1 MFESELDNEKE
12 ISFNKIISNLKNL
25 NGNQD
30 LGSTEQYL
38 IDALDTDTNA
48 CLICI
53 ETIESKE
60 PIWNCEGCFEQFHI
74 FCIQNWIKDGSY
86 LAVNPN
92 LNEKVPKDIPWNCPK
107 CRKEYRQQNHPT
119 NYQCYCKKVK
129 DPKFDPW
136 IIPHSCNQRC
146 EKKKILWPS
155 VSYALPSRTMS
166 SMSKNGS
173 GKL

>member
-1 MFESELDNEKE
+1 MLLNNF
-12 ISFNKIISNLKNL
+12 LKFS
-25 NGNQD
+25 GNQD

-60 PIWNCEGCFEQFHI
+60 PVSLNSKINLFNESNLLVINIKIWNCEGCFEQFHI

-92 LNEKVPKDIPWNCPK
+92 LNEKVPKDIPWN
-107 CRKEYRQQNHPT
+107 
-119 NYQCYCKKVK
+119 
-129 DPKFDPW
+129 W
-136 IIPHSCNQRC
+136 
-146 EKKKILWPS
+146 
-155 VSYALPSRTMS
+155 
-166 SMSKNGS
+166 
-173 GKL
+173 